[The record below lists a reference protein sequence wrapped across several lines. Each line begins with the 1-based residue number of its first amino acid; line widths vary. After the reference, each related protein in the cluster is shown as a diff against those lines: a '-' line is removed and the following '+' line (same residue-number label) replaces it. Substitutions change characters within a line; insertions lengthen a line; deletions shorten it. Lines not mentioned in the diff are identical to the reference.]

1 MTDLIN
7 KLENDPLSTIP
18 VGPLG
23 LIAMQSSAELGER
36 INGYLKRWRNEH
48 EESGDDMYTFPG
60 NGRDTYLI
68 NATCPRFGTGEAKG
82 MLKESVRGYD
92 LYILTDIANY
102 SCTYK
107 MYGKEVPMSPDDHW
121 QDLKRIIGAVAG
133 KARRI
138 SVITPMLYEGRQH
151 KRSSRESLDCALA
164 LQELASLG
172 VENVITFDAHD
183 PRVQNAIPLIS
194 FENVMPTYQILKA
207 LFRVEKDLHID
218 PNHMMVI
225 SPDEG
230 ALNRN
235 IYYAT
240 MLGLNLGMFYKRRDY
255 TTVVDGRNPI
265 IAHEYLGDDVAGKD
279 VFIADDLIST
289 GDSMLDVA
297 RELKKRKARR
307 IYVGVT
313 FAFFTNGLDLFN
325 KAYEEGLITKV
336 LSTNLTYR
344 SPELK
349 AAPWFTEVDMSKY
362 ISYLIASL
370 NYDHSI
376 SHLLNPYD
384 RIQNLLTRYRAE
396 QEAAG
401 LWK

>member
-1 MTDLIN
+1 M
-7 KLENDPLSTIP
+7 
-18 VGPLG
+18 
-23 LIAMQSSAELGER
+23 
-36 INGYLKRWRNEH
+36 
-48 EESGDDMYTFPG
+48 
-60 NGRDTYLI
+60 
-68 NATCPRFGTGEAKG
+68 
-82 MLKESVRGYD
+82 
-92 LYILTDIANY
+92 
-102 SCTYK
+102 
-107 MYGKEVPMSPDDHW
+107 
-121 QDLKRIIGAVAG
+121 
-133 KARRI
+133 
-138 SVITPMLYEGRQH
+138 
-151 KRSSRESLDCALA
+151 
-164 LQELASLG
+164 
-172 VENVITFDAHD
+172 
-183 PRVQNAIPLIS
+183 
-194 FENVMPTYQILKA
+194 
-207 LFRVEKDLHID
+207 
-218 PNHMMVI
+218 
-225 SPDEG
+225 
-230 ALNRN
+230 
-235 IYYAT
+235 
-240 MLGLNLGMFYKRRDY
+240 
-255 TTVVDGRNPI
+255 
-265 IAHEYLGDDVAGKD
+265 
-279 VFIADDLIST
+279 
-289 GDSMLDVA
+289 A